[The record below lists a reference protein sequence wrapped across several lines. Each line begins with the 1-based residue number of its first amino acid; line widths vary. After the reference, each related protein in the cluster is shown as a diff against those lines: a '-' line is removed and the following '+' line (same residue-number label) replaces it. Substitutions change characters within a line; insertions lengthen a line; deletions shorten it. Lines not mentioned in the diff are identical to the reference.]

1 MARRVSEGPTVVLED
16 ASLDLHGHVV
26 ATFAVTEDDVPL
38 TLGEL
43 TALAPRFTLAKLT
56 DHPADGLR
64 AWESLILTGKH
75 VAPTLRPGG
84 PDDPEVLTSVRQ
96 PGPEIPA
103 SLIDLGEGRFRYV
116 FATAVTGF
124 DPGETLRVGM
134 WLSGV
139 ESGSLRTATTHDFR
153 PSDGPVEALDT
164 VLDVNCA
171 SCHGSVV
178 AHETIAGVRLCLTC
192 HTWQNVDTLT
202 IDPAALVTTGTTAR
216 TNPNP
221 LELGRMLHRIHR
233 GKDLPTLYTTAWDGV
248 SLSST
253 TVPFAPNFAP
263 PYVQQKPGSPVR
275 AVLPGRKYSIV
286 RADGH
291 EVMFAQSLTI
301 PSADPTLGATMLLA
315 SGGLFPRDLR
325 DCAVCHG
332 DAPQRDVVKFGITR
346 RTCSGC
352 HPEVWFQA
360 SSPAADRVRY
370 PHPGGAQ
377 ADDTQCLGCHVTGTP
392 KLYAPVEEVHLP
404 PARAPR
410 YNQPF
415 IEIVRVDDLAPG
427 KRPKVTFRLFDRVGP
442 IAPSPSAP
450 LPAFEPDVPGSSYV
464 PRKFNAAPLPA
475 SAATLTIKVI
485 GPTTPDYSTYSGVL
499 LTSGLGFGNPDPAAL
514 STSSN
519 SDEYVYTFSS
529 IVPPGTAGTFLV
541 GMEGRRFLTPSGT
554 PASPYDKTRDVFR
567 WPYTGETVNETP
579 ENAIVYVNA
588 ANGTWTKGAGSPGAV
603 PRRTVVELQKCLRCH
618 DRIEFHSG
626 QRHDPAWCV
635 TCHTPDLTDLQQRLN
650 VAGRLYPGGPV
661 NVGATFDGVEE
672 RSTHFKV
679 NMHRIHTG
687 ARDGAASLEAIKP
700 YALYFS
706 KAYFFD
712 RGGFP
717 GDLRNCT
724 LCHAGKSYLLESVP
738 ADASPTRGNEQATVW
753 HPARPLGTSPPHP
766 HDPDEPSVLP
776 ITAACTGCHATGATF
791 SHVAAKTV
799 DGVETCAKCHV
810 KGALSVEVAHG
821 LARPTGVADATF
833 SSILEQVIV
842 PRCATSA
849 CHAAGGTS
857 PVLEAGAAY
866 AALVGVQSGQSALT
880 FVAPNDTE
888 ASYLVHKLRGTQGSV
903 GGSGAMMPTDGAL
916 APADL
921 AAIEAWIA
929 NGAPND

>member
-1 MARRVSEGPTVVLED
+1 MLED

-332 DAPQRDVVKFGITR
+332 DAPQGDVVKFGITR

-392 KLYAPVEEVHLP
+392 RLYAPVEEVHLP

-475 SAATLTIKVI
+475 SAATLTIKVM

-541 GMEGRRFLTPSGT
+541 GMEGRRFLTPSGDPRLALRQDERCLPVAVHRRDGERDARERDRVRERGERHLDEGGRVARRR
-554 PASPYDKTRDVFR
+554 PASHRGGAAEVPALPRPDRVPQRAAARSRLVRHLPHAGPDRPPAAPQRGGAALPGRPGERRRDLR
-567 WPYTGETVNETP
+567 RRRGAQHALQGEHAP
-579 ENAIVYVNA
+579 DAH
-588 ANGTWTKGAGSPGAV
+588 
-603 PRRTVVELQKCLRCH
+603 RRAR
-618 DRIEFHSG
+618 R
-626 QRHDPAWCV
+626 
-635 TCHTPDLTDLQQRLN
+635 
-650 VAGRLYPGGPV
+650 GRL
-661 NVGATFDGVEE
+661 
-672 RSTHFKV
+672 
-679 NMHRIHTG
+679 
-687 ARDGAASLEAIKP
+687 AR
-700 YALYFS
+700 
-706 KAYFFD
+706 
-712 RGGFP
+712 
-717 GDLRNCT
+717 GDQAVRPL
-724 LCHAGKSYLLESVP
+724 LLE
-738 ADASPTRGNEQATVW
+738 G
-753 HPARPLGTSPPHP
+753 
-766 HDPDEPSVLP
+766 VL
-776 ITAACTGCHATGATF
+776 
-791 SHVAAKTV
+791 
-799 DGVETCAKCHV
+799 
-810 KGALSVEVAHG
+810 
-821 LARPTGVADATF
+821 
-833 SSILEQVIV
+833 
-842 PRCATSA
+842 
-849 CHAAGGTS
+849 
-857 PVLEAGAAY
+857 
-866 AALVGVQSGQSALT
+866 
-880 FVAPNDTE
+880 
-888 ASYLVHKLRGTQGSV
+888 LRSRRLPG
-903 GGSGAMMPTDGAL
+903 
-916 APADL
+916 
-921 AAIEAWIA
+921 
-929 NGAPND
+929 